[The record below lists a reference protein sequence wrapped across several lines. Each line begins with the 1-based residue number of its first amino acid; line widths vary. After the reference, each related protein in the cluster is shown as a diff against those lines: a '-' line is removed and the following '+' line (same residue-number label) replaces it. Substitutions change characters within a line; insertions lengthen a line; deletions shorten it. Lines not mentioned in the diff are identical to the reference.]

1 VRNRID
7 SKLSDVKN
15 GDLSNWRRPVVRT
28 MIGLFV
34 IRCAFGMHSLVH
46 LSRASA
52 RMTPPQ
58 QQGLSAVE
66 GKRMFESTCVNS
78 YCHAEDG
85 RGSGPTNLQNRHF
98 TPTQVTQIIS
108 NGVPGTSMPEWKTTY
123 DQEQIA
129 KLTAYVLSLSSESAA
144 ELAQVSPAPP
154 QSLPANASTRADG
167 ATNSYA
173 QDIEAQIGGNAAQG
187 RSIFFDDTEPANC
200 GICHTFQGEGGSV
213 GPDLTGLASKPPDE
227 ILRSILRRDT
237 VVEPKYATLEV
248 ATRDGQRYM
257 GVERDETEKVFRLYD
272 TSSMPPVS
280 RSFLKS
286 NIVKV
291 ETLKGS
297 VMPGD
302 YGEKYSRKDFLD
314 LITYLKAGGPNPNLM
329 FPHTR

>member
-1 VRNRID
+1 MSRLTPVWVQRWVAGLRSCFRKPRIVSRKPPRISSCSRCRRQITKKPPNDTGTSVRNRID

-123 DQEQIA
+123 DQEQ
-129 KLTAYVLSLSSESAA
+129 
-144 ELAQVSPAPP
+144 
-154 QSLPANASTRADG
+154 
-167 ATNSYA
+167 
-173 QDIEAQIGGNAAQG
+173 
-187 RSIFFDDTEPANC
+187 
-200 GICHTFQGEGGSV
+200 
-213 GPDLTGLASKPPDE
+213 
-227 ILRSILRRDT
+227 
-237 VVEPKYATLEV
+237 
-248 ATRDGQRYM
+248 
-257 GVERDETEKVFRLYD
+257 
-272 TSSMPPVS
+272 
-280 RSFLKS
+280 
-286 NIVKV
+286 
-291 ETLKGS
+291 
-297 VMPGD
+297 
-302 YGEKYSRKDFLD
+302 
-314 LITYLKAGGPNPNLM
+314 
-329 FPHTR
+329 